1 MTDSTMTDS
10 TMTGGSGDL
19 YRRCADVFGAVVDQ
33 VGPDQWH
40 RATPCGEWDVRTVL
54 NHVVG
59 EALWLPQLLGGR
71 TIADVGDAFDGDVL
85 GDEPARSWR
94 TADAAARSAAAGVDE
109 TRPVA
114 LSFGTVPAAEYLRQ
128 VAADHLVH
136 AWDLARGIG
145 VDLEFPDD
153 LVTEVSQWFAGTEEA
168 YREAGAIGPRRPVG
182 SDADAQTRLLARFGR
197 RTPASIDDVVSDF
210 GAAFNGRDLDAIMAW
225 TTPDC
230 VFESTA
236 PPDGRRYE
244 GQAAVRAA
252 WEDLFAQ
259 SVEASFTEESR
270 WTAGDRAVVQ
280 WRYDWGGD
288 QPGHVRGVDLIRVR
302 DGLVAE
308 KISYVKG

>member
-1 MTDSTMTDS
+1 MTSTAS
-10 TMTGGSGDL
+10 PRATGVAADL
-19 YRRCADVFGAVVDQ
+19 YRPCAEELGAVVARIGADDWSR
-33 VGPDQWH
+33 P
-40 RATPCGEWDVRTVL
+40 TPCGDWDVRTVL

-59 EALWLPQLLGGR
+59 EARWVAALLAGS
-71 TIADVGDAFDGDVL
+71 TIAEVGDAYDGDLL
-85 GDEPARSWR
+85 GDDPHHAWR
-94 TADAAARSAAAGVDE
+94 LADAAARAAVTEVDE
-109 TRPVA
+109 TRPVT

-136 AWDLARGIG
+136 AWDLAQGIG
-145 VDLEFPDD
+145 VDRRLPDE
-153 LVTEVSQWFAGTEEA
+153 VVAEVSQWFAGAEEG
-168 YREAGAIGPRRPVG
+168 YRAAGAIGPRVPVAPE
-182 SDADAQTRLLARFGR
+182 ADAQTRLLARFGR
-197 RTPASIDDVVSDF
+197 RRTTASTDEVVTGF

-244 GQAAVRAA
+244 GRDAVRAVWA
-252 WEDLFAQ
+252 DLFAQ
-259 SVEASFTEESR
+259 APGAAFTEESR
-270 WTAGDRAVVQ
+270 WVTTDRAVVR